1 MSTVSF
7 ALDHG
12 RVIHVA
18 GRLAEQGS
26 GEAMIDYNTGQP
38 DHPFC
43 LTLVIG
49 LNERFE
55 AHFSVLQAARLARY
69 LLRRLAERKQI
80 NHITDDNPDTFQA
93 TT

>member
-26 GEAMIDYNTGQP
+26 GEALIDYNPGQP
-38 DHPFC
+38 DSPFC

-55 AHFSVLQAARLARY
+55 AHFSVMQAARLARY
-69 LLRRLAERKQI
+69 LLQCLAKRKKT
-80 NHITDDNPDTFQA
+80 NHVTDDNPDTFQA